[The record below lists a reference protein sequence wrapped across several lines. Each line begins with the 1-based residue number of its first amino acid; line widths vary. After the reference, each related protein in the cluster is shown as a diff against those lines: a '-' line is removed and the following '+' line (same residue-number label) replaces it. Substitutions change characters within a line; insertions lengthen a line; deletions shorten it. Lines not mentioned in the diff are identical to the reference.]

1 MLLIVYGS
9 SQPSIRYFCLA
20 SLLTTFDCVSRL
32 YNAAIEIF
40 LGSLMKIGFA
50 GTPEFARHAL
60 EALLGHGQAGGQ
72 PIDMAVV
79 LTQPDRAAGRGMQ
92 LAASPVK
99 TFALEHGITVL
110 QPRSLRLDGRWPEDA
125 QSTQAQLTALGLDV
139 LVVAAY
145 GLILP
150 KWVLDLP
157 RFGCLNIHGSLLP
170 RWRGAAPIQRAIEA
184 GDHTTGITIMQ
195 MDEGLDTGDMLL
207 VDSLAIHD
215 DETAQTLHDR
225 LAVMGGDLII
235 RAIEDLAAQ
244 RLRPTPQNAS
254 QATYA
259 AKLLKTEASLDWTQ
273 PAEVLARR
281 VRAFNPFPGTTAN
294 LSGVPEPVK
303 IWEAKALPG
312 GKGATPGTVVACE
325 STGIDVATSSGLLR
339 LLALQKPGGKRQTVS
354 VFLQSTA
361 GLSVSR

>member
-1 MLLIVYGS
+1 
-9 SQPSIRYFCLA
+9 
-20 SLLTTFDCVSRL
+20 
-32 YNAAIEIF
+32 
-40 LGSLMKIGFA
+40 MKIGFA

-60 EALLGHGQAGGQ
+60 EALIRHGRAGEQ

-99 TFALEHGITVL
+99 SFAREHGITVL
-110 QPRSLRLDGRWPEDA
+110 QPRGLRLDGRWAEDA
-125 QSTQAQLTALGLDV
+125 QATQVQLTALGLDV

-150 KWVLDLP
+150 KWILELP

-184 GDHTTGITIMQ
+184 GDNTTGITIMQ
-195 MDEGLDTGDMLL
+195 MNDGLDTGDMLL
-207 VDSLAIHD
+207 VDSLPIHD
-215 DETAQTLHDR
+215 DETAQSLHDR

-235 RAIEDLAAQ
+235 KALDDLAAQ
-244 RLRPTPQNAS
+244 RLRATPQDTS

-259 AKLLKTEASLDWTQ
+259 AKLLKAEAALDWTQ

-294 LSGVPEPVK
+294 LPGVPEPVK
-303 IWEAKALPG
+303 IWEAAALPSS
-312 GKGATPGTVVACE
+312 ADMIPGSVVACE
-325 STGIDVATSSGLLR
+325 STGIDVATSDGLLR
-339 LLALQKPGGKRQTVS
+339 LLTLQKPGGKRQAVS
-354 VFLQSTA
+354 VFLQSTPA
-361 GLSVSR
+361 LSVSQ

>member
-1 MLLIVYGS
+1 
-9 SQPSIRYFCLA
+9 
-20 SLLTTFDCVSRL
+20 
-32 YNAAIEIF
+32 
-40 LGSLMKIGFA
+40 MKIGFA

-72 PIDMAVV
+72 PIDVAVV

-92 LAASPVK
+92 LTASPVK

-110 QPRSLRLDGRWPEDA
+110 QPRGLRLDGRWAEDA
-125 QSTQAQLTALGLDV
+125 QAAQAQLAALELDV

-150 KWVLDLP
+150 KWVLELP

-184 GDHTTGITIMQ
+184 GDRTTGITIMQ

-225 LAVMGGDLII
+225 LAVMGGVLII
-235 RAIEDLAAQ
+235 KAIEDLAAR
-244 RLRPTPQNAS
+244 RLKATPQDAS

-259 AKLLKTEASLDWTQ
+259 AKLLKSEAALDWTQ

-294 LSGVPEPVK
+294 LPGVPETVK
-303 IWEAKALPG
+303 VWEAQVLPG
-312 GKGATPGTVVACE
+312 GTGAAPGTVLACD
-325 STGIDVATSSGLLR
+325 SNGIDVATSDGLLR
-339 LLALQKPGGKRQTVS
+339 LLTLQKPGGKRQTVS
-354 VFLQSTA
+354 VFLQSTPA
-361 GLSVSR
+361 LTLGH

>member
-1 MLLIVYGS
+1 
-9 SQPSIRYFCLA
+9 
-20 SLLTTFDCVSRL
+20 
-32 YNAAIEIF
+32 
-40 LGSLMKIGFA
+40 MKIGFA

-60 EALLGHGQAGGQ
+60 EALIRHGRAGEQ
-72 PIDMAVV
+72 PIDMAMV

-99 TFALEHGITVL
+99 SFAREHDIPVL
-110 QPRSLRLDGRWPEDA
+110 QPRGLRLDGRWADDA
-125 QSTQAQLTALGLDV
+125 QATQVQLTALGLDV

-150 KWVLDLP
+150 KWILELP

-184 GDHTTGITIMQ
+184 GDNTTGITIMQ
-195 MDEGLDTGDMLL
+195 MDDGLDTGDMLL
-207 VDSLAIHD
+207 VDSLPIHD
-215 DETAQTLHDR
+215 DETAQSLHDR

-235 RAIEDLAAQ
+235 KALDDLAAQ
-244 RLRPTPQNAS
+244 RLRATPQDTS

-259 AKLLKTEASLDWTQ
+259 AKLLKAEAALDWTQ

-294 LSGVPEPVK
+294 LPGVPEPVK
-303 IWEAKALPG
+303 IWEAAALPSS
-312 GKGATPGTVVACE
+312 ADMIPGSVVACE
-325 STGIDVATSSGLLR
+325 PTGIDVATSKGLLR
-339 LLALQKPGGKRQTVS
+339 LLTLQKPGGKRQAVS
-354 VFLQSTA
+354 VFLQSTPA
-361 GLSVSR
+361 LSVSQ